1 MIRASF
7 RPLTAATTDADVE
20 VILLRSPVTVEEHLL
35 HAWDAL
41 LIACRAES
49 AGNVAKHDRAVAQ
62 AVKLADVVEAA
73 LSRTTGEHLANATWE
88 LRNLRDNIRS
98 A

>member
-1 MIRASF
+1 MNRASF
-7 RPLTAATTDADVE
+7 RPLTAAVSTTDVE

-41 LIACRAES
+41 AIACRAERV
-49 AGNVAKHDRAVAQ
+49 GNVAKHDRAVAQ
-62 AVKLADVVEAA
+62 AVKLDDIVEAA
-73 LSRTTGEHLANATWE
+73 LSRTTGERLDNATRE
-88 LRNLRDNIRS
+88 LSNLRDNIRS

>member
-7 RPLTAATTDADVE
+7 RPLTAAVSTTDVE
-20 VILLRSPVTVEEHLL
+20 VILLRSPVTVVEHLL

-41 LIACRAES
+41 AIACRAES
-49 AGNVAKHDRAVAQ
+49 AGNIAKHDRAVAQ
-62 AVKLADVVEAA
+62 AVKLADIVEAA
-73 LSRTTGEHLANATWE
+73 LRTTGERLANATWE

>member
-1 MIRASF
+1 MIRANY
-7 RPLTAATTDADVE
+7 RPLTAATTDAVE

-41 LIACRAES
+41 AIACRAER

-62 AVKLADVVEAA
+62 AVKLADIVEAA
-73 LSRTTGEHLANATWE
+73 LSRTTGERLANATRE
-88 LRNLRDNIRS
+88 LSNLRDNIRS

>member
-1 MIRASF
+1 M
-7 RPLTAATTDADVE
+7 
-20 VILLRSPVTVEEHLL
+20 RSPVTVEEHLL

-41 LIACRAES
+41 AIACRAER

-62 AVKLADVVEAA
+62 AVKLADIVEAA
-73 LSRTTGEHLANATWE
+73 LGRTTGERLANATWE